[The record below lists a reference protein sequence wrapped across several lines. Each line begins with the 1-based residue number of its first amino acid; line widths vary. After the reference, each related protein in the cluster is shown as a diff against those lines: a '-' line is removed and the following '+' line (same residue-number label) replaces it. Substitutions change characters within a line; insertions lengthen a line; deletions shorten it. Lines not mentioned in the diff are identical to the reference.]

1 MISFLLF
8 IFLHYAHSNSDMLIT
23 NKQFSLITFC
33 VLLWPFFLFTSCIL
47 PLISGEPEDLKP
59 QKKYSAEPHNIYGQR
74 AVVIWHR
81 ALKRKIPLS
90 CSLVISFLA
99 CHIAREA
106 ILPTNILKWSL
117 EGKLPYFAAFIEIES
132 QIGHPSSACPLSSSF
147 MFRPSEAVPLQKLE
161 AQAAAI
167 AESIGLHL
175 PPVNFYAIAF
185 CYLEQ
190 LFLPVEKILPYACRV
205 YEWSM
210 PPDLWLSANELR
222 LPTRVC
228 VMSILIVALRILY
241 DIHGFGKW
249 EMSLSRSSGSSS
261 SSDPIINLNASD
273 NIEMTDHAKQG
284 SIYLNGSN
292 QEPVTN
298 PSHVQQ
304 SEFDAIGLLCNLDA
318 RYDELTDTYGNFWMN

>member
-1 MISFLLF
+1 M
-8 IFLHYAHSNSDMLIT
+8 
-23 NKQFSLITFC
+23 
-33 VLLWPFFLFTSCIL
+33 

-59 QKKYSAEPHNIYGQR
+59 QAKYTAEPHNIYGQR

-106 ILPTNILKWSL
+106 ILPTDILKWSL
-117 EGKLPYFAAFIEIES
+117 EGKLPYFAAFIEIER

-147 MFRPSEAVPLQKLE
+147 MFRPSQAVPLQKLE
-161 AQAAAI
+161 AQAASI

-185 CYLEQ
+185 RYLEQ
-190 LFLPVEKILPYACRV
+190 LFLPVEKILSYACCV
-205 YEWSM
+205 YEWSI

-222 LPTRVC
+222 LPTRLC
-228 VMSILIVALRILY
+228 VLSILIVAIRILY

-249 EMSLSRSSGSSS
+249 EMSLSSSSGSSS
-261 SSDPIINLNASD
+261 SSNLIVNLNASD
-273 NIEMTDHAKQG
+273 NFEIMDGAKQ
-284 SIYLNGSN
+284 SYSLHDLNGSN
-292 QEPVTN
+292 QESMTN
-298 PSHVQQ
+298 SSHVQK
-304 SEFDAIGLLCNLDA
+304 SEFDATELLCNLDA
-318 RYDELTDTYGNFWMN
+318 RYDELIDTYGKFFDELGIENYFDFVNSKLLIYDILKIPSSI